1 MDSRAARVRVLA
13 VVAAGVLVAAAGAP
27 AAGPRPGGTLRMALS
42 ADPPTLD
49 PALTTDLTSAAVVRQ
64 LFDTLVELDERLTPG
79 PGLARS
85 WTVSTDRRVYTFALR
100 RDVRFH
106 NGRLL
111 EAADVKYAW
120 ERAARGKRP
129 WVFEKISGAREFL
142 ESRAPEISGLR
153 IADPATVEVRLAA
166 PFAPFIYLV
175 AYDAAAVVPREE
187 VERLGAAFATSPV
200 GTGAFRLARW
210 RRDDELV
217 LERFRGHFRGPALLD
232 AVAFRILP
240 EDLTRLNEYRAGQL
254 DVTGVP
260 ASYCRVVEADPRLR
274 SELATWATLGTQGLR
289 FNVERP
295 PWTDVRAR
303 QAVAHAIDASLAVKT
318 VQYGCGVPARGILP
332 PAIPGAPTADARLP
346 YDPARARRLL
356 AESGVTGG
364 PGRPRVTYHYNTGT
378 PNQRLAEL
386 LQAELRDVGID
397 LELRRLDWAAYLT
410 LVDEGRTGFYRQA
423 WIADYPDPENF
434 LTVLFHSRN
443 VGAAGNT
450 SRYRSPVVDRWL
462 DEADAMAPGNERDR
476 LYAEAERRIVDDAA
490 YIPLYHVTSRALIRD
505 YVKQLERSPLSSA
518 PEFMSPLRKVWLAR

>member
-1 MDSRAARVRVLA
+1 MKPRACLARVVVLLL
-13 VVAAGVLVAAAGAP
+13 AGVFLAAAAAP
-27 AAGPRPGGTLRMALS
+27 GAGPRPGGTLRMALS

-79 PGLARS
+79 PALARS
-85 WTVSTDRRVYTFALR
+85 WTISPDRRLYTFLLR

-106 NGRLL
+106 NGRRL

-129 WVFEKISGAREFL
+129 WVFEKIAGARQFVEGT
-142 ESRAPEISGLR
+142 APEITGLR
-153 IADPATVEVRLAA
+153 VADAETLEVRLAA
-166 PFAPFIYLV
+166 PFAPFLYLV

-187 VERLGAAFATSPV
+187 VDRLGDDFATNPV

-217 LERFRGHFRGPALLD
+217 LERFPGHFRGPALLD

-274 SELATWATLGTQGLR
+274 ADLATWATLGTQGLR
-289 FNVERP
+289 FNVESA
-295 PWTDVRAR
+295 PWTHMRAR
-303 QAVAHAIDASLAVKT
+303 QAVAHAIDASLVVKT

-332 PAIPGAPTADARLP
+332 PAIPGAPAAEARLP
-346 YDPARARRLL
+346 YDPPRARRLL
-356 AESGVTGG
+356 ADAGVTSG
-364 PGRPRVTYHYNTGT
+364 PGRPRLTYHYNTGT

-386 LQAELRDVGID
+386 LQAQLRDVGID
-397 LELRRLDWAAYLT
+397 LQLRRLDWAAYLT
-410 LVDEGRTGFYRQA
+410 LVDEGRAGFYRQA

-462 DEADAMAPGNERDR
+462 DEADAMAAGPERDR
-476 LYAEAERRIVDDAA
+476 RYAEAERRIIDDAV
-490 YIPLYHVTSRALIRD
+490 YIPLFHLTSRALVREH
-505 YVKQLERSPLSSA
+505 VKELERSPLSSA
-518 PEFMSPLRKVWLAR
+518 PEFLSPLRKVWLER

>member
-1 MDSRAARVRVLA
+1 MESRAGLARALALGAVL
-13 VVAAGVLVAAAGAP
+13 LAAAVAP
-27 AAGPRPGGTLRMALS
+27 AGTPRPGGTLRMALS

-49 PALTTDLTSAAVVRQ
+49 PALATDLTSAAVVRQ
-64 LFDTLVELDERLTPG
+64 LFDTLVELDEGLTPV
-79 PGLARS
+79 PALARR
-85 WTVSTDRRVYTFALR
+85 WTVSPDRRVYTFLLR

-129 WVFEKISGAREFL
+129 WVFEKIAGAREFI
-142 ESRAPEISGLR
+142 EGGAREIAGLR
-153 IADPATVEVRLAA
+153 VMDAATLEVRLAA
-166 PFAPFIYLV
+166 PFAPFLYLV

-187 VERLGAAFATSPV
+187 VERLGADFASNPV

-217 LERFRGHFRGPALLD
+217 LERFPGHFRGPARLE

-260 ASYCRVVEADPRLR
+260 ASYCRVVEADARLR
-274 SELATWATLGTQGLR
+274 GDLVTWATLGTQGLR
-289 FNVERP
+289 FNVERA

-303 QAVAHAIDASLAVKT
+303 RAVAHAVDASLVVKT

-332 PAIPGAPTADARLP
+332 PAIPGAPAAEARLP
-346 YDPARARRLL
+346 HDPPRARRLL
-356 AESGVTGG
+356 AEAGVTGG
-364 PGRPRVTYHYNTGT
+364 PHRPRLTYHYNTGT

-386 LQAELRDVGID
+386 LQAQLRDVGID

-410 LVDEGRTGFYRQA
+410 LVDEGQTGFYRQA

-443 VGAAGNT
+443 AGAAGNT

-462 DEADAMAPGNERDR
+462 DEADAMAPGPERDR
-476 LYAEAERRIVDDAA
+476 RYAEAERRIVDDAV
-490 YIPLYHVTSRALIRD
+490 YIPLYHLTSRALVRED
-505 YVKQLERSPLSSA
+505 VRELERSPLSSA
-518 PEFMSPLRKVWLAR
+518 PEFLSPLRKVWLAR

>member
-1 MDSRAARVRVLA
+1 MEASVRSGFVCLLLA
-13 VVAAGVLVAAAGAP
+13 TVGLLAAAAP
-27 AAGPRPGGTLRMALS
+27 AASPRAGGTLRMALS

-49 PALTTDLTSAAVVRQ
+49 PALATDLTSAAVVRQ

-79 PGLARS
+79 PGLAQR
-85 WTVSTDRRVYTFALR
+85 WTVSADRRVYTFALR

-106 NGRLL
+106 NGRPL

-129 WVFEKISGAREFL
+129 WVFDKISGAREFI
-142 ESRAPEISGLR
+142 EGRAREIDGLR
-153 IADPATVEVRLAA
+153 VLDPATVEVRLAT

-187 VERLGAAFATSPV
+187 VERLGAGFATSPV

-217 LERFRGHFRGPALLD
+217 LERFAGHFRGPAHLD

-240 EDLTRLNEYRAGQL
+240 EDLTRLNEYRTGQL

-274 SELATWATLGTQGLR
+274 HDLVTWPTLGTQGLR
-289 FNVERP
+289 FNVERA
-295 PWTDVRAR
+295 PWTDARAR
-303 QAVAHAIDASLAVKT
+303 QAVAHAIDATVVVKT

-332 PAIPGAPTADARLP
+332 PAIPGAPAAEARLG

-356 AESGVTGG
+356 AEAGVADGST
-364 PGRPRVTYHYNTGT
+364 RPRLTFHYNTGT
-378 PNQRLAEL
+378 ANQRLAEL
-386 LQAELRDVGID
+386 LQAVLSEIGID

-450 SRYRSPVVDRWL
+450 SRYRNRTVDRWL
-462 DEADAMAPGNERDR
+462 DEADAMAAGPDRDR
-476 LYAEAERRIVDDAA
+476 RYAEAERQIIDDAA
-490 YIPLYHVTSRALIRD
+490 YVPLYHVTSRALIRD
-505 YVKQLERSPLSSA
+505 YVRGLERSPLSSA
-518 PEFMSPLRKVWLAR
+518 PEFLSPLRKVWLAR

>member
-1 MDSRAARVRVLA
+1 MQPTARIGFASALLAGAAL
-13 VVAAGVLVAAAGAP
+13 LAAAAP
-27 AAGPRPGGTLRMALS
+27 AAVPRTGGTLRMALS

-64 LFDTLVELDERLTPG
+64 IFDTLVELDERLAPG
-79 PGLARS
+79 PGLAQR
-85 WTVSTDRRVYTFALR
+85 WTVSEDRRVYTFTLR
-100 RDVRFH
+100 GDVRFH

-129 WVFEKISGAREFL
+129 WVFDKISGAREFI
-142 ESRAPEISGLR
+142 EGHAGEIAGLR
-153 IADPATVEVRLAA
+153 VLDPSTVEVRLAT
-166 PFAPFIYLV
+166 PFAPFIYLA

-187 VERLGAAFATSPV
+187 VERRGPGFATSPV

-217 LERFRGHFRGPALLD
+217 LERFPDHFRGPAHLD

-254 DVTGVP
+254 DVTGLP

-274 SELATWATLGTQGLR
+274 GDLVTWPTLGTQGLR

-303 QAVAHAIDASLAVKT
+303 QAVAHAIDASLVVKT

-332 PAIPGAPTADARLP
+332 PSIPGVPAGEARLP

-356 AESGVTGG
+356 ADAGLAGASS
-364 PGRPRVTYHYNTGT
+364 RPRWTFYYNTGT
-378 PNQRLAEL
+378 ANQRLAEL
-386 LQAELRDVGID
+386 VQAALREIDVD
-397 LELRRLDWAAYLT
+397 LDLRRLDWAAYLT

-450 SRYRSPVVDRWL
+450 SRYRNQMVDRWL
-462 DEADAMAPGNERDR
+462 DEADAMAAGPERDR
-476 LYAEAERRIVDDAA
+476 RYADAERQIVDDAVFV
-490 YIPLYHVTSRALIRD
+490 PLYHVTSRALVRGHVRD
-505 YVKQLERSPLSSA
+505 LEHSPLSSA
-518 PEFMSPLRKVWLAR
+518 PEFLSPLRKVWLAR